1 MMGQITSPRIERIA
15 FQIWWLIEDRAGEC
29 TLADMATFTGASTQT
44 CSQICRYRG
53 WSGRYRKMA
62 RSHAVDNGP
71 QLIDAIDDELSSLF
85 GEAA

>member
-1 MMGQITSPRIERIA
+1 MAQIPSPRIARIA
-15 FQIWWLIEDRAGEC
+15 YQIWWLIEDTAGEC
-29 TLADMATFTGASTQT
+29 TLRDMATFTGASIHS

-62 RSHAVDNGP
+62 CSHAVDNGP
-71 QLIDAIDDELSSLF
+71 QMIGAFDAELSVLS